1 MTTLTNRQIDALSI
15 LDQYRG
21 QRVLV
26 LTSHYKVA
34 PEAERMS
41 VGRFNASTLR
51 GLAKKGLIKLGPMWR
66 GAWVTVP
73 E

>member
-1 MTTLTNRQIDALSI
+1 MTTLTNKQTDALSR
-15 LDQYRG
+15 LDQYQG

-26 LTSHYKVA
+26 LTSQYKVA

-51 GLAKKGLIKLGPMWR
+51 GLAEKGLIKMEPIWR
-66 GAWVTVP
+66 GAWVTVLG
-73 E
+73 